1 VVAGVLAV
9 LTLRRGGVRP
19 VVQLAAALFLAFAFG
34 FLLSHI
40 SGQLRPFQTHQVH
53 QLIAHDPGVSLVLAV
68 VLVAL
73 VILGVVAA
81 VTGRLGVGRA
91 VVTASARAVLQ
102 LGLVSLLIA
111 AVLRA

>member
-1 VVAGVLAV
+1 VAGVLAV
-9 LTLRRGGVRP
+9 LTLRRGGY
-19 VVQLAAALFLAFAFG
+19 A
-34 FLLSHI
+34 
-40 SGQLRPFQTHQVH
+40 
-53 QLIAHDPGVSLVLAV
+53 PGVSLVLAV

-73 VILGVVAA
+73 VILAVVAA